1 MSYSREFNYQDER
14 AERARKLRK
23 ESRYAEAREEFKHIW
38 EENPNRYV
46 GWQYA
51 QCLRKL
57 ARLGA
62 CLSNWARQSY
72 GFSESGS

>member
-38 EENPNRYV
+38 EETQIGMWV
-46 GWQYA
+46 GSMLSV
-51 QCLRKL
+51 CVNSL
-57 ARLGA
+57 A
-62 CLSNWARQSY
+62 
-72 GFSESGS
+72 